1 MANIELSKLEL
12 LQDELDFLQDGDFV
26 FLTENGEKQYAVV
39 PMEMFRVLEELE
51 TMFDDTLASPV
62 VKVNSENLDL
72 SYDEYER
79 IKEQIMEAVEKTL
92 MPKPEKLN

>member
-1 MANIELSKLEL
+1 MVLLDLEQLEL
-12 LQDELDFLQDGDFV
+12 LQDELDALDQDEYV
-26 FLTENGEKQYAVV
+26 FLTENGEKKYAVI
-39 PMEMFRVLEELE
+39 PMELYNLLEEFQM
-51 TMFDDTLASPV
+51 MFDDTYSSPL
-62 VKVNSENLDL
+62 VKVDSANLDL